1 VLSSSEID
9 KELRILV
16 LEDSAA
22 DAELAARELR
32 RGGIEFSSRRVETI
46 EEFLRELEEFQPTLI
61 LSDFSL
67 PSFDGMAALAIAQ
80 EQCPEVPFIFVSGTI
95 GEERAIE
102 SLKRGA
108 TDYVLKD
115 RPTRLVP
122 AVRRALQEVKER
134 AGRKRAEEELRL
146 SYQRLRRM
154 LEGTAQALAVTTE
167 KRDPYTAGHQ
177 QRVARLAR
185 ALAEEL
191 KLPPSQVEG
200 IHMAGLIHDI
210 GKIAVPAEILS
221 KPGKI
226 SEAEFAIIQ
235 IHPQVGYDIV
245 KGIDFPWPVAQIIL
259 QHHEVLDGSGY
270 PAGLRDAEIL
280 MEARIL
286 AVADLVE
293 AMSSHRPYRP
303 AWGVAV
309 SLEEISRYKGTRY
322 DPQVVDACWGL
333 FYNKGFTLDED
344 SKPRESLLP

>member
-1 VLSSSEID
+1 MER
-9 KELRILV
+9 ELRILI
-16 LEDSAA
+16 LEDSAD
-22 DAELAARELR
+22 DAQLAVRELR
-32 RGGIEFSSRRVETI
+32 RGGIEFSLRRVETR
-46 EEFLRELEEFQPTLI
+46 EQFLKELQESQPALI
-61 LSDFSL
+61 LSDCNL

-115 RPTRLVP
+115 TLTRLVP

-134 AGRKRAEEELRL
+134 AERRRAEEELRV
-146 SYQRLRRM
+146 SYERLRRM
-154 LEGTAQALAVTTE
+154 LQEIAQALAITTE

-185 ALAEEL
+185 AIAEEL
-191 KLPPSQVEG
+191 ELPPSQVEG

-226 SEAEFAIIQ
+226 SEAEFNIVK

-245 KGIDFPWPVAQIIL
+245 KGIDFPWPVGQTIL

-270 PAGLRDAEIL
+270 PVGLRDMEIL
-280 MEARIL
+280 LEARIMT
-286 AVADLVE
+286 VADIVE
-293 AMSSHRPYRP
+293 AMSTHRPYRP
-303 AWGVAV
+303 ARGTAVA
-309 SLEEISRYKGTRY
+309 LTELTQYKGTLY
-322 DPQVVDACWGL
+322 DSQVVDTCWNL
-333 FYNKGFTLDED
+333 FYGKGFTLEGV
-344 SKPRESLLP
+344 